1 MKPKLFKIS
10 MLIAALIFVFTGA
23 SWAGNGKNRQQNNGP
38 EKRIESKGH
47 GGSSYRLPVHYKPEI
62 NQHQNQFYK
71 NNGYRHQPAYRYRYY
86 KFYQRNKWIRNHRPH
101 TWQGRNYSDNSDNT
115 DASYNEFS
123 AAATIREPGAEFS
136 IGTKRTW

>member
-10 MLIAALIFVFTGA
+10 LMITALIFVFTGA

-47 GGSSYRLPVHYKPEI
+47 GGSPYRLPVHYKPKI
-62 NQHQNQFYK
+62 NQNQFYK
-71 NNGYRHQPAYRYRYY
+71 NNGYRHQPAFRYRYY
-86 KFYQRNKWIRNHRPH
+86 KFYQRNNWIRNHRPH
-101 TWQGRNYSDNSDNT
+101 TWLGRNYSDT
-115 DASYNEFS
+115 SYNEFS
-123 AAATIREPGAEFS
+123 VAATIREPGAEFS

>member
-10 MLIAALIFVFTGA
+10 LMMTALIFVFTGA

-47 GGSSYRLPVHYKPEI
+47 GGSPYRLPVHYKPEI
-62 NQHQNQFYK
+62 NQNQFYK
-71 NNGYRHQPAYRYRYY
+71 NNGYRHQPAFRYRYY
-86 KFYQRNKWIRNHRPH
+86 KFYQRNNWIRNHRPH
-101 TWQGRNYSDNSDNT
+101 TWLGRNYSDT
-115 DASYNEFS
+115 SYNEFS
-123 AAATIREPGAEFS
+123 VAATIREPGAEFS